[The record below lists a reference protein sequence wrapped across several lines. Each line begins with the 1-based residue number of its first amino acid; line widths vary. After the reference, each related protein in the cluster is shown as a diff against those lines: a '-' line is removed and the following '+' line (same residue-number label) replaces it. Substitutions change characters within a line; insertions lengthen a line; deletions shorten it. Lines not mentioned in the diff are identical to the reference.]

1 MRLDRAMPSRGGKY
15 ARVSKVATKGRQV
28 RAQQHVSL
36 ENRVLVETEGTSM
49 AMATSTTMLTEMTT
63 TTTMTTAILTATTST
78 VTSSGMVV
86 ATTRMDKPA
95 VTTACN
101 EGRSLWTGRMRQSL
115 ESSSEPAR
123 ENCTPSVHRY
133 PERQRRRE
141 RHAAGRKHRPSG
153 RNTEK
158 ATVGTS
164 CSSTSLSS
172 PPALSSPSSCAS
184 SRRSSSPLSSTSSPA
199 RSSTS
204 SSVTSD
210 PLAIK
215 PAARSEQKRERSTPD
230 HSDDG
235 IEKRRQNVAETR
247 RDNGETTHGTITE
260 TTTSVSTSSSSTT
273 VSSSSSFPSPVST
286 SSTSCRTATT
296 PRSHGG
302 DHGGVAHVSSSSSAL
317 ERLRSALE
325 NYDRSRIYLAHV
337 CYLDWRDLPG
347 PPSDTIVGG
356 RPPLATT
363 LSTQGQHV
371 EPTSGV
377 CRRWTSD
384 LFLWWFHREF
394 AVTAMAMHPDGAVLV
409 AESADYLPPEGDCV
423 AADGLVRLFIVPKD
437 CMETRLVVRELRVRL
452 ATGILSRARC
462 GVYCDKYPSILG
474 LPEEEGDNR
483 LDAYLK
489 KFTLKEAFADFHR
502 AWLSVRSETF
512 ARSWTLPRDRED
524 HPLAGCNGAILPPR
538 IHPVEQEEDRML
550 LVELQNLAREIGLE
564 VTDDELG
571 SWILDEESALTR
583 LVRKKEPDEEQ
594 HCRVKIEVET
604 DRWSERNGDEEE
616 DGNDGIEEDDG
627 EDEPTAEEAV
637 GLLSRVLLW
646 MEREPLDPGLLLT
659 VRSMRDSVALMAS
672 KMGLAGTHPSGLPF
686 FCPNGDHLTQPPPA
700 HMGIPPYGALDAG
713 KAAAAAGLTRA
724 PMYPFSTG
732 QYPYPM
738 LSPEM
743 TQVASWH
750 TPSMYPISPANAGFR
765 SPYPTIPITSSSLP
779 SDLYRFSPTGLMPP
793 HPGLSPHAH
802 ALASHALVSSA
813 PKADHSTLDHNH
825 SLIRHRVAFRIVP
838 WIDLDHFGG
847 RPSVSFKHEVVP
859 YVAMEPAECLEPLN
873 LVIKKD
879 DTEDS
884 GPTRTVIGV
893 KIAEASID
901 EEEKD
906 AVVAEESAIEDNMAI
921 LQDAVKSAESG
932 GLPTADHKLLTALYM
947 SSLVQMSSLSA
958 PRGIAPP
965 PYGASQQQQQSFM
978 QLLAMVEARHR
989 MWQQMNWPLPQ
1000 SFLRSPLTLPP
1011 TAPSYFDGATTTPTP
1026 TPPNLSDQL
1035 SQNSAPTYPL
1045 SCAKS
1050 EPLNSEVK
1058 QSYFNKRSTIEQKN
1072 STSLPTDNAKAQDT
1086 GQQNNQD
1093 KKKPHIKKP
1102 LNAFML
1108 YMKEMRAKVVAECTL
1123 KESAAINQILGRR
1136 WHSLSREEQARYYEA
1151 ARQERHL
1158 HQQRYPGWSARDN
1171 YGYGSKKKKR
1181 KKERSTDPTGGNNMK
1196 KCRAR
1201 YGLDQQSQW
1210 CKPCRRKKKC
1220 IRYMGEGGDGDGEAD
1235 GEAEDDHSE
1244 DNLGS
1249 VGEAGTPEEDESL
1262 SSPGGLSALSSL
1274 ASPSLVLPSPSSLAS
1289 PCPCPCPLTPPV
1301 PPPPLSNTNQ
1311 PPAVTT
1317 TTTTT
1322 TSVAAAAAAAAMAMA
1337 GSAVTSAAMQQQQ
1350 PQPPPQPHRNPVG
1363 TNPHDINNPL
1373 SVNQLTGQCI
1383 KSEPAPSG
1391 PSNPAISVT

>member
-1 MRLDRAMPSRGGKY
+1 MRLDRAMPPHGGKCP
-15 ARVSKVATKGRQV
+15 RVSKVATKGRRVSASHHQ
-28 RAQQHVSL
+28 QQQQQHQEQHVSPD
-36 ENRVLVETEGTSM
+36 RETEETIT
-49 AMATSTTMLTEMTT
+49 AMATMT
-63 TTTMTTAILTATTST
+63 T
-78 VTSSGMVV
+78 VTSSGTAV

-95 VTTACN
+95 ATAAATAAAAAAAVVTTACN
-101 EGRSLWTGRMRQSL
+101 DEGRSQWTGRMRQSL
-115 ESSSEPAR
+115 ESSSSEPAR
-123 ENCTPSVHRY
+123 ENGGTPVHRY
-133 PERQRRRE
+133 PERQRRGLRE
-141 RHAAGRKHRPSG
+141 KHAAGAGAGGRKHRPAA
-153 RNTEK
+153 TAAK
-158 ATVGTS
+158 ANSAVAS
-164 CSSTSLSS
+164 CSSSTSLSS
-172 PPALSSPSSCAS
+172 PPPVLSSPSSSSCAS
-184 SRRSSSPLSSTSSPA
+184 SRRSSSPSPSSSTWSPT

-204 SSVTSD
+204 SVTSD
-210 PLAIK
+210 HLVAIK
-215 PAARSEQKRERSTPD
+215 PTAAAVAVSEGPRRSQTPPD
-230 HSDDG
+230 HHSDDG
-235 IEKRRQNVAETR
+235 IGKRRQNAAGTR
-247 RDNGETTHGTITE
+247 RGRDNDGSTTHE
-260 TTTSVSTSSSSTT
+260 TTTDTTTTATTATTTSLVTSSSPFPSPASTSSA
-273 VSSSSSFPSPVST
+273 
-286 SSTSCRTATT
+286 SCRTTTTTTTTTTT
-296 PRSHGG
+296 PPRGHGAADRG
-302 DHGGVAHVSSSSSAL
+302 TAHVSSSSAL
-317 ERLRSALE
+317 ERLRNALE

-347 PPSDTIVGG
+347 KRRGGGDATRSSERVWVVGAADHEGHHRTRLLVAGRHWRPRCLRRVNMLSQPVVYAGGG
-356 RPPLATT
+356 RGSLTA
-363 LSTQGQHV
+363 
-371 EPTSGV
+371 
-377 CRRWTSD
+377 D

-409 AESADYLPPEGDCV
+409 AESADYLPPENDCV
-423 AADGLVRLFIVPKD
+423 AADGLVRLFVVPKD

-462 GVYCDKYPSILG
+462 GVYRDKFPSILG
-474 LPEEEGDNR
+474 LPEEEGDRR
-483 LDAYLK
+483 LDVYLK
-489 KFTLKEAFADFHR
+489 RFTLKEAFADLHR

-524 HPLAGCNGAILPPR
+524 HPLTGCNGAMLPPR
-538 IHPVEQEEDRML
+538 IHAVDHEEDRML
-550 LVELQNLAREIGLE
+550 FVQLQNLARQVGLE
-564 VTDDELG
+564 ISDDELG
-571 SWILDEESALTR
+571 SWILDEESTLAGLI
-583 LVRKKEPDEEQ
+583 RKREAPDEE
-594 HCRVKIEVET
+594 HSRIKIEVEP
-604 DRWSERNGDEEE
+604 DRWSDRNGDE
-616 DGNDGIEEDDG
+616 DDDGGNDGVEEDDG

-637 GLLSRVLLW
+637 GLLSRVLTW
-646 MEREPLDPGLLLT
+646 MEREPLDPGLLLA
-659 VRSMRDSVALMAS
+659 VRSMRDTAALMAS

-732 QYPYPM
+732 QYAYPM

-765 SPYPTIPITSSSLP
+765 SPYPTSLPITSSSLP

-825 SLIRHRVAFRIVP
+825 
-838 WIDLDHFGG
+838 
-847 RPSVSFKHEVVP
+847 
-859 YVAMEPAECLEPLN
+859 
-873 LVIKKD
+873 
-879 DTEDS
+879 
-884 GPTRTVIGV
+884 
-893 KIAEASID
+893 
-901 EEEKD
+901 
-906 AVVAEESAIEDNMAI
+906 
-921 LQDAVKSAESG
+921 
-932 GLPTADHKLLTALYM
+932 
-947 SSLVQMSSLSA
+947 
-958 PRGIAPP
+958 
-965 PYGASQQQQQSFM
+965 
-978 QLLAMVEARHR
+978 
-989 MWQQMNWPLPQ
+989 
-1000 SFLRSPLTLPP
+1000 
-1011 TAPSYFDGATTTPTP
+1011 
-1026 TPPNLSDQL
+1026 
-1035 SQNSAPTYPL
+1035 
-1045 SCAKS
+1045 
-1050 EPLNSEVK
+1050 
-1058 QSYFNKRSTIEQKN
+1058 RSTIEQKN

-1136 WHSLSREEQARYYEA
+1136 WHALGREEQAKYYEL
-1151 ARQERHL
+1151 ARRERQL
-1158 HQQRYPGWSARDN
+1158 HMQLYPDWSSRANTNRT
-1171 YGYGSKKKKR
+1171 KKR
-1181 KKERSTDPTGGNNMK
+1181 KRKQDTNSDPGGNNMK

-1220 IRYMGEGGDGDGEAD
+1220 VRYMGEGGDGDGEAD

-1289 PCPCPCPLTPPV
+1289 PCPCPLTPPV
-1301 PPPPLSNTNQ
+1301 PPPSLSNTNQ
-1311 PPAVTT
+1311 PPMATT

-1322 TSVAAAAAAAAMAMA
+1322 TTVAAAAAAAAAAAMAMA
-1337 GSAVTSAAMQQQQ
+1337 GSAVTSAATQQQQQQQ